1 MLISTLSFL
10 GLKLMNLYDF
20 DDFGTPQGPP
30 LGSLLD
36 PFWVPFGSP
45 LALFL
50 EVSVKKK
57 YLETFCK
64 TLSQGE
70 AQQQQQQQQ

>member
-10 GLKLMNLYDF
+10 GFKLMNLYDF

-30 LGSLLD
+30 LGSLLG

-45 LALFL
+45 LALFR

-57 YLETFCK
+57 
-64 TLSQGE
+64 
-70 AQQQQQQQQ
+70 

>member
-30 LGSLLD
+30 LESLLD
-36 PFWVPFGSP
+36 PFGS
-45 LALFL
+45 LLGLLWLSFWKSL
-50 EVSVKKK
+50 LKK
-57 YLETFCK
+57 
-64 TLSQGE
+64 SI
-70 AQQQQQQQQ
+70 